1 MEQTLYGPGEI
12 IFKKGETDK
21 KIFFIV
27 KGSVE
32 FYMETSHEK
41 ENRSL

>member
-1 MEQTLYGPGEI
+1 MEETLYGPGEI
-12 IFKKGETDK
+12 IFKKGENDK

-32 FYMETSHEK
+32 LYMETPHEK